1 VATQSHEAKALDNA
15 PSQSGYRRGASM
27 EISRERS
34 SLALI
39 ACGDDWMSRA
49 LESVFQQHGYV
60 VAHTRSGVQAMELA
74 RLANHDLL
82 VLDESLA
89 DVKALDVC
97 RGIREGDQFDHS
109 VPIVITS
116 PTPADPRARMAAF
129 DAGAWE
135 YCSHPVDLEPVFVK
149 LETFLRARNELVVA
163 RAEDF
168 VNSTTGLYTS
178 FGLRQLAGKLG
189 ARALRKHES
198 FACLAFAP
206 QVHDREVGSSMLWKE
221 SPVGFADVAHVFR
234 EQSRQSDVVGHA
246 GEFRLAIL
254 APDTD
259 AAGARLLVARLQRE
273 LDRASKNKTIA
284 GQVRLRVG
292 YSAVSD
298 LAASKINVPE
308 LVHRAES
315 ALDHAPIQGDGS
327 AVVSFDDLPIY

>member
-1 VATQSHEAKALDNA
+1 MEL
-15 PSQSGYRRGASM
+15 SQ
-27 EISRERS
+27 ERPP
-34 SLALI
+34 LALI
-39 ACGDDWMSRA
+39 ACSDDWMSRA

-60 VAHTRSGVQAMELA
+60 VAHTRSGAQTLELA

-82 VLDESLA
+82 VLDESLT
-89 DVKALDVC
+89 DVRAIDVC
-97 RGIREGDQFDHS
+97 RAIREGTQFDHS
-109 VPIVITS
+109 VPVVMTS
-116 PTPADPRARMAAF
+116 PTPIDPRARMAAF
-129 DAGAWE
+129 GAGAWE
-135 YCSHPVDLEPVFVK
+135 YCSHPVDLEPVFIK
-149 LETFLRARNELVVA
+149 LETFLRARGELVLA
-163 RAEDF
+163 RGEDF

-189 ARALRKHES
+189 ARALRKHEP
-198 FACLAFAP
+198 FACVAFAP

-234 EQSRQSDVVGHA
+234 EQSRQSDVVGHV
-246 GEFRLAIL
+246 GDLRLAIL

-273 LDRASKNKTIA
+273 LDRASENKSIG

-298 LAASKINVPE
+298 LASSNVNVAE

-315 ALDHAPIQGDGS
+315 ALDHAPIQGDRS
-327 AVVSFDDLPIY
+327 AIVSFDDLPIY